1 MSNALI
7 ERGSG
12 GIGTVVLAAVCVAS
26 LLDHSVEGLRGRKAA
41 GAKRRR
47 DPLMSPLGAVS
58 GFFQT
63 DVPCAED

>member
-12 GIGTVVLAAVCVAS
+12 GTGALVLAAVCVAS

-41 GAKRRR
+41 GARRRR
-47 DPLMSPLGAVS
+47 DPLTSPLGAVS

>member
-7 ERGSG
+7 ERGCG
-12 GIGTVVLAAVCVAS
+12 GIGTVVLAAVCVAF
-26 LLDHSVEGLRGRKAA
+26 LLDHSVEGLRGGKAA
-41 GAKRRR
+41 GARRRR

-58 GFFQT
+58 GLFQT